1 VAQGIINELEFAR
14 EAPSASI
21 LTSSPSY
28 TLSGLR
34 NITQFR
40 VGKISRLRR
49 QYLSKSFM
57 TVFHIRPSARAKYPI
72 PRISTPLAPAENRA
86 STKRHHPTLRGG
98 VSPGQILQILADI
111 IIRSCHILLGGQS
124 KESHRGIIKLGHQ
137 I

>member
-1 VAQGIINELEFAR
+1 LGGRRRRGRRRLSRSWRKGCRRFVAQGIIDELEFAR

-57 TVFHIRPSARAKYPI
+57 TVFHIRPSARAKYTTPRAKYPI
-72 PRISTPLAPAENRA
+72 PYYT
-86 STKRHHPTLRGG
+86 T
-98 VSPGQILQILADI
+98 SP
-111 IIRSCHILLGGQS
+111 
-124 KESHRGIIKLGHQ
+124 
-137 I
+137 